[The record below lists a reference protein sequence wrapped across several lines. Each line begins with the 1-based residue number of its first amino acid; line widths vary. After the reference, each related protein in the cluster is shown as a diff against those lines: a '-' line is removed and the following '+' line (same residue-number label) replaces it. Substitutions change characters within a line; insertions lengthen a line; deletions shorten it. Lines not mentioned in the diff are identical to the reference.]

1 MEELIKIKDLCVE
14 YRAGDVVAKAVN
26 KLDLIIHKGEALG
39 LVGESGAGKTT
50 TALSIMGLL
59 PEKIGFVTSGEITLN
74 GISLLTMKEKDLN
87 KIRGKKISMVFAN
100 PLTS

>member
-1 MEELIKIKDLCVE
+1 MEELVRIKNLSVE

-26 KLDLIIHKGEALG
+26 NLDLVIYKGEALG

-59 PEKIGFVTSGEITLN
+59 PDKIGCITSGEIEFN
-74 GISLLTMKEKDLN
+74 GKSLLAMKEQELKYILVQ
-87 KIRGKKISMVFAN
+87 K
-100 PLTS
+100 